1 MFNALY
7 IFHDLQ
13 CIAGV
18 HSDGT
23 VLSPCLL
30 LLYIDGERQWL
41 NSLDND
47 ISNPFP

>member
-1 MFNALY
+1 MPCTYSTIYNALLAY
-7 IFHDLQ
+7 IRTGRF
-13 CIAGV
+13 
-18 HSDGT
+18 
-23 VLSPCLL
+23 LSPFLL